1 MTACKIVLLAI
12 ALLVAVEGNGKSEE
26 TAPVESTPPPFVA
39 SFVRSHCL
47 SCHGSDAQEGDF
59 DARPLLRDVIRSEE
73 TASSWRRVLEQVAT
87 GNMPPAEAPRP
98 DLADVGRIVQ
108 VVRGE
113 LRASRNGRELGFPDK
128 GNLLPHGVL
137 FGKEPTNLAAATQ
150 ARVWRI
156 SPHQYAAL
164 LSTLNGIRY
173 KPVEAGT
180 GTSLSKI
187 RSLVA
192 PLPLRG
198 GEGLQDYSDLYQVD
212 AAHTDQLLLN
222 ASVVARHILSGEGD
236 KRLAQT
242 LVPLSESK
250 EKLSD
255 KQIVLAVDAVSLTI
269 LDREPTD
276 VERTRYSGFFRQSMN
291 RFGNRAG
298 LEDLLAAVLMS
309 PQAVFRVELG
319 EGSPDEQGRVRLTQH
334 EEANAI
340 AFALTDRPPGA
351 QVRKL
356 LQRGRF
362 NSREYLEQLLTE
374 NTEEND
380 RVLRFF
386 REFFGYGGAPE
397 VFKDEELLPPTM
409 RNYLVSD
416 TDHLVLRI
424 LERDQDVLKELLTT
438 NESFVFVSSLRS
450 NRFRELQT
458 KGVSHPFD
466 DKYRVNEA
474 YNLAA
479 EDWTVE
485 QPLTLPK
492 EHRAGILTQPSW
504 LIAHSTNDGNHAIH
518 RGKWIRERLLGGAI
532 PDTPITVDAQ
542 LPNEPHSTLR
552 EKMRVTRESYCW
564 QCHQRMDP
572 LGLPFEMF
580 DHWGR
585 QRTEE
590 LGRPVD
596 SAGAILVAPETGLE
610 GPVDNAIELVHRLGR
625 SEHVEQVF
633 VRHAFRYWMGRNEE
647 PHDAPTLQAA
657 WKAYREHGGSMRAL
671 LRSLL
676 TSDSFV
682 YRTPQKST
690 PSHPDKD

>member
-1 MTACKIVLLAI
+1 MLLTI
-12 ALLVAVEGNGKSEE
+12 ALVVAFEGNGKSEE
-26 TAPVESTPPPFVA
+26 TAPGEPSPPQLVA

-47 SCHGSDAQEGDF
+47 SCHGPDAQEGNF
-59 DARPLLRDVIRSEE
+59 DARLLLRNVSSSEV
-73 TASSWRRVLEQVAT
+73 TASHWRRVLEQVAT

-98 DLADVGRIVQ
+98 GLADVGRFVQ

-113 LRASRNGRELGFPDK
+113 LRASGNGRELGFPDK

-137 FGKEPTNLAAATQ
+137 FGKEQLNLAGATQ
-150 ARVWRI
+150 ARVWRV

-164 LSTLNGIRY
+164 FSSLNGIRY
-173 KPVEAGT
+173 KPEEAGT

-198 GEGLQDYSDLYQVD
+198 GEGLQDYSELYQVD

-222 ASVVARHILSGEGD
+222 ASVVARHILSGEGH
-236 KRLAQT
+236 KRLAQS
-242 LVPLSESK
+242 LAPLLESE
-250 EKLSD
+250 EKLGD
-255 KQIVLAVDAVSLTI
+255 KQIRLAVDEISLTI

-276 VERTRYSGFFRQSMN
+276 SERTRYSDYLRRSMT

-309 PQAVFRVELG
+309 PHAVFRIELG
-319 EGSPDEQGRVRLTQH
+319 GGAPDEQGRVRLTEH
-334 EEANAI
+334 EEANSI

-351 QVRKL
+351 HVRKL
-356 LQRGRF
+356 IQRGGF
-362 NSREYLEQLLTE
+362 DSREYLEQLLTE

-386 REFFGYGGAPE
+386 REFFGYGEAPD
-397 VFKDEELLPPTM
+397 VFKDEELLPPKI
-409 RNYLVSD
+409 RSYLVSD
-416 TDHLVLRI
+416 TDQLVLRI
-424 LERDQDVLKELLTT
+424 LERDRDVLKELLTT

-450 NRFRELQT
+450 NRFRELQAN
-458 KGVSHPFD
+458 GVSHPFD
-466 DKYRVNEA
+466 DDYRVNEA

-479 EDWTVE
+479 ENWTVE
-485 QPLTLPK
+485 QPMTLPK

-542 LPNEPHSTLR
+542 LPDEPHSTLR

-585 QRTEE
+585 HRTEE

-596 SAGAILVAPETGLE
+596 STGAILIAAETSLE
-610 GPVDNAIELVHRLGR
+610 GPVDNAIELVRRLAEF
-625 SEHVEQVF
+625 EHVEQVF

-647 PHDAPTLQAA
+647 PRDAETLQAA
-657 WKAYREHGGSMRAL
+657 WRAYRNNGGSMRAL

-682 YRTPQKST
+682 YRMPPETNAAKP
-690 PSHPDKD
+690 